1 MDFVPVEVF
10 QFSNHDLL
18 GIERIN
24 YDVVARTVLTST
36 DVQTV
41 TYNRLTVG
49 EVPLRQKAVD
59 AQYVWVSVNGELLTP
74 SVDYYITDDQMNV
87 RLRKVTLK

>member
-1 MDFVPVEVF
+1 M
-10 QFSNHDLL
+10 
-18 GIERIN
+18 
-24 YDVVARTVLTST
+24 LTST